1 MNRTAPARILAGYG
15 LVLAASL
22 AIPQLAFGETDF
34 SVGLEV
40 GVTSDSNVGVVG
52 VGQSGE
58 GDASYH
64 LGLDVGA
71 KFDLTNDTSF
81 SASYDYS
88 SDQYTDYDVF
98 SQQAHSFRGGLRS
111 RFDDVT
117 LGLTYTYIA
126 TLLDDEGFLDM
137 QVISPSASGFISD
150 TVYLRTAYSY
160 YDKDFDFLNGRDANS
175 NIFTVDTFI
184 FFDGYRSFLDLR
196 ATVEKEDADTDRF
209 DYDGLAVGA
218 FLDLAVDWFG
228 RKTILELGAD
238 YRNRDYTTITPSIG
252 AIRQDDKLEFK
263 VALEVPLAEVSYI
276 RGGYKNVNRTS
287 NLPVA
292 DYNEQI
298 VSVLFGFEF

>member
-1 MNRTAPARILAGYG
+1 MNRTTPARILAGSG
-15 LVLAASL
+15 LILAVSL
-22 AIPQLAFGETDF
+22 AIPQLAFGEADF
-34 SVGLEV
+34 SVGLAA

-64 LGLDVGA
+64 FGLDIGA
-71 KFDLTNDTSF
+71 EFDLTNDTSF
-81 SASYDYS
+81 SVDYDYS
-88 SDQYTDYDVF
+88 SDQYSDYDVF

-111 RFDDVT
+111 RFDEVT
-117 LGLTYTYIA
+117 LGLTYTYIT
-126 TLLDDEGFLDM
+126 TLLDDEDFLDM

-150 TVYLRTAYSY
+150 TVYLRTAYSHY
-160 YDKDFDFLNGRDANS
+160 VKDFDLLNGRDANS

-196 ATVEKEDADTDRF
+196 ATVEKEDANTDRF
-209 DYDGLAVGA
+209 DYDGKALGA
-218 FLDLAVDWFG
+218 YLDLAVGWFK
-228 RKTILELGAD
+228 RKSVLELGAG
-238 YRNRDYTTITPSIG
+238 YRSRDYTSITPSIG
-252 AIRQDDKLEFK
+252 AIRQDEKLEFE
-263 VALEVPLAEVSYI
+263 VALEVPLAEISYI